1 MANVVECTNG
11 IAADERLRG
20 KPGDDRLPIRVGG
33 LKAVASDDVRV
44 RGFAIGQQQ
53 TTLVEKLRPQR
64 SQHSRMSA
72 NVGAP

>member
-53 TTLVEKLRPQR
+53 TTLEKLRPQLR
-64 SQHSRMSA
+64 QHSRMSA
-72 NVGAP
+72 NVDAP